1 MRRERRREMI
11 VEKAKSIFAK
21 KGFRA
26 TTMEDISRACG
37 IAPRTLYLHFKSK
50 QEIFHT
56 LMLEVLDRIQELM
69 EPIKPDDPRI
79 SASDKDEFFAF
90 IKEKNLRVF
99 EAVNQDRDLVRIILR
114 EAPGLGSEIDAIL
127 ARINNVMLRQI
138 ETELVIGRRL
148 GILGHSDT
156 KLAAQ
161 MVMGTMLVVIVTHF
175 MEGSPPDLESLA
187 ERVTQVQHYGTYGR
201 TAERGP
207 LSGTASNFT

>member
-1 MRRERRREMI
+1 MQQKTRRRTYMRRERRREMI
-11 VEKAKSIFAK
+11 VEKAKSIFAA

-37 IAPRTLYLHFKSK
+37 IAPRTLYLHFKGK

-79 SASDKDEFFAF
+79 SISDKDDFFAF

-127 ARINNVMLRQI
+127 ARINDVMLRQI

-148 GILGHSDT
+148 GMLGHSDT

-161 MVMGTMLVVIVTHF
+161 MVLGTMLVVIVTHF

-201 TAERGP
+201 PDER
-207 LSGTASNFT
+207 